1 MASSSSKACTTIDF
15 EGTDCGDYR
24 IHKLIG
30 KGTFGRVY
38 VATNNKAKLRG
49 GDTFT
54 PTSLAIKCINLGAAN
69 YNSTQKRWLDR
80 EINILN
86 DPDLKKH
93 PNIVRYVEYFTHENF
108 LCIVMDYYE
117 GGNLYAYIRKRKS
130 IQESA
135 FMEYLDQ
142 LSNGLEFL
150 HSKSI
155 LHRDVKTKNVLLT
168 AQNDLKLA
176 DFGVARKVEEIDLK
190 LTKLVGTPN
199 CMSPE
204 VLNRE
209 TYDFKTDIWSLGCV
223 CFEMGC
229 GEYAFLGSSRSAIT
243 KKVTSKQLPDF
254 DRLQYSGP
262 IKNMIRKM
270 LEFKPADRPSASE
283 VKTFVSE
290 QKPKTSFDVSNISQ
304 QMTKSSLHDSGIVT
318 SERRRSQRT
327 SESCE
332 ESAGMSLGSTLSE
345 NTGLQRQSANMQAK
359 IVKMIGDHKA
369 TKKLERIM
377 RFFNKNPTD
386 YPGLEE
392 KVKDVVGVG
401 LHNKI
406 LPFVF
411 ALKGMEEGIKRIP
424 GQADDEDDMFSTAH
438 ETADN
443 T

>member
-54 PTSLAIKCINLGAAN
+54 
-69 YNSTQKRWLDR
+69 
-80 EINILN
+80 
-86 DPDLKKH
+86 
-93 PNIVRYVEYFTHENF
+93 
-108 LCIVMDYYE
+108 
-117 GGNLYAYIRKRKS
+117 
-130 IQESA
+130 
-135 FMEYLDQ
+135 
-142 LSNGLEFL
+142 FL

-332 ESAGMSLGSTLSE
+332 ESAALGSTLSE

>member
-1 MASSSSKACTTIDF
+1 MASSSRTGSPSAL
-15 EGTDCGDYR
+15 EGTNCGDYM
-24 IHKLIG
+24 IHKFIG
-30 KGTFGRVY
+30 KGTFGKVY
-38 VATNNKAKLRG
+38 VATNNKAKQRG
-49 GDTFT
+49 GETFT
-54 PTSLAIKCINLGAAN
+54 PTSLAIKRINLVAAN
-69 YNSTQKRWLDR
+69 VNETQKRWLDR

-93 PNIVRYVEYFTHENF
+93 PNIVRYVEYFTQDNF

-117 GGNLYAYIRKRKS
+117 GGSLYAYIRKRKS
-130 IQESA
+130 IPEST

-150 HSKSI
+150 HNKSI
-155 LHRDVKTKNVLLT
+155 LHRDIKTKNVLLT
-168 AQNDLKLA
+168 AHNDLKLA
-176 DFGVARKVEEIDLK
+176 DFGVARKIEEIDLK
-190 LTKLVGTPN
+190 LTKVVGTPN

-229 GEYAFLGSSRSAIT
+229 GEYAFPGSSVSSIK

-254 DRLQYSGP
+254 DRLQYSDP
-262 IKNMIRKM
+262 IKHMIRKM
-270 LEFKPADRPSASE
+270 LEFKPADRPSAAD
-283 VKTFVSE
+283 VKTFVTE
-290 QKPKTSFDVSNISQ
+290 QKPKTSFNVSNISQ

-332 ESAGMSLGSTLSE
+332 ESAALGSTISE

-386 YPGLEE
+386 YPGLEA
-392 KVKDVVGVG
+392 KVKDVVGDG

-406 LPFVF
+406 LPFVL

-424 GQADDEDDMFSTAH
+424 GQAGQDEDDTFSTAH
-438 ETADN
+438 ESADY